1 VLVFNEKQQ
10 REKEDQLV
18 TYSGPEA
25 LELYRKRPS
34 VKGDTIV
41 LCEGAFD
48 TAA

>member
-1 VLVFNEKQQ
+1 MSIARSN
-10 REKEDQLV
+10 
-18 TYSGPEA
+18 YPEA